1 MSNFHV
7 SAICPIRDEQASIL
21 TIFETFKPLGG
32 KTELIFVEGGSH
44 DYSWYLA
51 QRLHN
56 QTNQHGVQF
65 RAYQQ
70 IGSGKA
76 SAVAT
81 GFDQAQGKYLIIV
94 DADMTVPQ
102 SELPKILNLFSQ
114 YGDRILASGDRLRG
128 LPKPKS
134 FYWINYL
141 GNYFFRYYYSL
152 ILEAKIQD
160 ISCGS
165 KALTSR
171 SWQKLKKARLAE
183 KSLDSWGDI
192 DWLYYGKKI
201 GLTPKFAQVDYVE
214 RLTGQS
220 KLQNLITRWQF
231 ALKMFTLGLYILKN
245 RNWHE
250 TNQTNL

>member
-21 TIFETFKPLGG
+21 NIFESFKPLGG
-32 KTELIFVEGGSH
+32 KTELIFVEGNSN
-44 DYSWYLA
+44 DYSWYIA
-51 QRLHN
+51 QKLHN
-56 QTNQHGVQF
+56 HINQFGVHF

-81 GFDQAQGKYLIIV
+81 GFDKARGKYVIIV

-102 SELPKILNLFSQ
+102 SELPKILKLFSQ
-114 YGDRILASGDRLRG
+114 HGDQILASGNRLRG

-141 GNYFFRYYYSL
+141 GNYFFRYYYSF
-152 ILEAKIQD
+152 ILEAQIQD

-165 KALTSR
+165 KAFTNI

-183 KSLDSWGDI
+183 KSLDNWGDI

-201 GLTPKFAQVDYVE
+201 GLTPHFVQVDYVE
-214 RLTGQS
+214 RLAGQS
-220 KLQNLITRWQF
+220 KLQNLVTRWRF
-231 ALKMFTLGLYILKN
+231 ALKMFTLGVYILKN

-250 TNQTNL
+250 IR

>member
-1 MSNFHV
+1 MRKIKI
-7 SAICPIRDEQASIL
+7 SAICPIRDEQDSIL
-21 TIFETFKPLGG
+21 NIFKSFTPLGET
-32 KTELIFVEGGSH
+32 TELIFVEGGSQ
-44 DYSWYLA
+44 DQSWYIA

-56 QTNQHGVQF
+56 HFNQFGVLF

-70 IGSGKA
+70 VGSGKA

-81 GFDQAQGKYLIIV
+81 GFDQADGHYLIIV
-94 DADMTVPQ
+94 DADLTVPQ
-102 SELPKILNLFSQ
+102 SELPKILKLFSR
-114 YGDRILASGDRLRG
+114 YGDRILASGNRLRG

-141 GNYFFRYYYSL
+141 GNYFFRYYYSF
-152 ILEAKIQD
+152 ILEAQIKD

-165 KALTSR
+165 KALTKK
-171 SWQKLKKARLAE
+171 SWQNLKTARLAE

-192 DWLYYGKKI
+192 DCLYYGKKI
-201 GLTPKFAQVDYVE
+201 GLTPHFAQVNYVE
-214 RLTGQS
+214 RITGQS
-220 KLQNLITRWQF
+220 KLQNLVTRWQF

-250 TNQTNL
+250 SSQSN